1 MPEWVT
7 RTASRLGTALV
18 LAALLPALATAQ
30 SAPAPGEP
38 GPWRFRASLYGYFPS
53 IDGTSSR
60 PADSGGTPI
69 NLSAERILDSIDTM
83 FMGSFDAHNG
93 RWGVFT
99 DVIYLSLEGSKQQSR
114 DFTIGNA
121 APPASATANLG
132 LELKGLAWTLAGEY
146 RLPSKPR
153 FNLDVLAGARLL
165 NLRQTQSWDISGDLG
180 PIQPEGRS
188 GSSEAKIEL
197 WDGIVGLKGRAT
209 LGEMGRW
216 SLPFYLDIGTGESD
230 LTWQV
235 AGGITYAFNWGELT
249 AMWRHLAYEMK
260 AGNGLESLSFNGPM
274 IGATFRW

>member
-1 MPEWVT
+1 MPASVT

-18 LAALLPALATAQ
+18 LAALLPSLATAQ

-53 IDGTSSR
+53 VDGTSST
-60 PADSGGTPI
+60 PADSGGTRI
-69 NLSAERILDSIDTM
+69 DVSAKKILDSIETM

-99 DVIYLSLEGSKQQSR
+99 DFIYLSLGGSKQGSR

-121 APPASATANLG
+121 APPASATANLD
-132 LELKGLAWTLAGEY
+132 LELRGLSWTLAGEY
-146 RLPSKPR
+146 RLPSRPR

-165 NLRQTQSWDISGDLG
+165 DLRKTLSWDIAGELG

-260 AGNGLESLSFNGPM
+260 AGSGLESLSFNGPM